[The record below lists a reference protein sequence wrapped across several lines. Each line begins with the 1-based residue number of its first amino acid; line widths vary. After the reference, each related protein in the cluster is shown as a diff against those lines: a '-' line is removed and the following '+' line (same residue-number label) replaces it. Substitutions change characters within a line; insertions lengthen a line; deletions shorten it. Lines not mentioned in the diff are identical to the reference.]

1 MEEKYKKDQLDGD
14 GNETSSSDETE
25 DEDGFLATEDLD
37 AQISA
42 TLNAIHS
49 KDPRVYDKSTTFYGA
64 SDDEAETK
72 QKAKKSDAVYL
83 QDYHRERLL
92 RGDIGASDDEEE
104 EKPQT
109 YTQEQE
115 ALKKSIMS
123 EIQAAKGDESADDD
137 DDGDGFMKRKEP
149 EKLDSNGV
157 HPARQ
162 AGLKMSEVDVVNADK
177 NPETFLSNF
186 MASRAWLPD
195 EGLRWKAF
203 ESDDEGDEDKA
214 DAFEEA
220 YNLRFED
227 PHKSNEVLKS
237 YARDIAAARSVRRE
251 EKSKRKRQ
259 RDVGREEKEDEKTQ
273 RHEEKARLRKLK
285 LEEAEVKLAKI
296 KQAAG
301 ATGRGLTDKDWI
313 SFLNDAWEDDKWEQE
328 MQKRFGDEYYAV
340 REEAPPLEDE
350 EDQPEAEPSSG
361 KKKAPKKPKW
371 DDDIDIKDI
380 IPDFEDEDAKPEIT
394 LSDSDL
400 ANDDQDDEDEDHDA
414 QPASKKRKASDHK
427 RERLESQKKARRE
440 RSKLEAL
447 VDSKLELT
455 NHDLLSQP
463 AAAAAD
469 AAAPFRYREV
479 SPQAFGMTPRDI
491 LLAPSDQA
499 LNEFAGL
506 KKLASFRDED
516 RKRRDRK
523 SLGKKARLR
532 EWRRDN
538 FGRQFEATGPTYG
551 FERFAGRADGKLL
564 DAEEPGEKSNI
575 VGDVG
580 DKKKKKRRRKAKG
593 KESTASEA
601 AS

>member
-1 MEEKYKKDQLDGD
+1 
-14 GNETSSSDETE
+14 
-25 DEDGFLATEDLD
+25 
-37 AQISA
+37 
-42 TLNAIHS
+42 
-49 KDPRVYDKSTTFYGA
+49 
-64 SDDEAETK
+64 
-72 QKAKKSDAVYL
+72 
-83 QDYHRERLL
+83 
-92 RGDIGASDDEEE
+92 
-104 EKPQT
+104 
-109 YTQEQE
+109 
-115 ALKKSIMS
+115 
-123 EIQAAKGDESADDD
+123 
-137 DDGDGFMKRKEP
+137 MKRKEP

-162 AGLKMSEVDVVNADK
+162 AALKISEVDVVNADK
-177 NPETFLSNF
+177 NPENFLSNF
-186 MASRAWLPD
+186 MASRAWLPN
-195 EGLRWKAF
+195 EGLRWNAF

-227 PHKSNEVLKS
+227 PQKSNEVLKS
-237 YARDIAAARSVRRE
+237 YARDITAARSVRRE
-251 EKSKRKRQ
+251 EKSSRKKQ
-259 RDVGREEKEDEKTQ
+259 RDVEREEKEEEKRQ

-285 LEEAEVKLAKI
+285 LDEAEVKLAKI

-301 ATGRGLTDKDWI
+301 ATGRGLNDKDWI

-350 EDQPEAEPSSG
+350 EDQLDAEPSGG

-400 ANDDQDDEDEDHDA
+400 PNDAQDDSDEDHDA
-414 QPASKKRKASDHK
+414 LPVSKKRKASDYK
-427 RERLESQKKARRE
+427 RERLESQKRARKE

-455 NHDLLSQP
+455 NHALLSQP
-463 AAAAAD
+463 AATAAD
-469 AAAPFRYREV
+469 GGGGGGGAPFRYREV

-499 LNEFAGL
+499 LNDFAGL

-523 SLGKKARLR
+523 MLGKKARLR

-551 FERFAGRADGKLL
+551 FERFAGREDGKLL
-564 DAEEPGEKSNI
+564 DAEEPGERSNI

-580 DKKKKKRRRKAKG
+580 DKKKKRRRKAKG
-593 KESTASEA
+593 KTSTASEA